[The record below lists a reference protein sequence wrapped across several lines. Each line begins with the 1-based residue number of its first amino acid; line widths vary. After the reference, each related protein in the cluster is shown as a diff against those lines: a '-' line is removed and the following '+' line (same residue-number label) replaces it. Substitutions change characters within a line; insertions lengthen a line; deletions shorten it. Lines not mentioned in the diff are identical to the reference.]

1 MITLTE
7 SNGGLVLAVRA
18 QPGAKRTGLTGEH
31 SGALKVAVTAPAV
44 EGKANQALVEALR
57 DLLNLKRSQIQL
69 LSGETRRDKCVLIT
83 GIARADLESRIQ
95 ALL

>member
-1 MITLTE
+1 VITLTE